1 LPDCDFEPESQL
13 CPAQLAGLLDVKCD
27 LTGERIDI
35 VEFLFRPQVAHELH
49 LDIFA
54 INVAI
59 KVE

>member
-1 LPDCDFEPESQL
+1 MPGSRFEPESRL
-13 CPAQLAGLLDVKCD
+13 CSAQLAGLLYVKYD